1 MPEFNTLTISH
12 INAQPDGVT
21 LGFDVPDK
29 LKSDYCFVPGQYL
42 TLRATINKQD
52 VRRSYSICS
61 YHRADRLEVG
71 IKRVP
76 DGAFSNHAATLK
88 PGDQLQVMTP
98 EGKFIASIGGKHNYL
113 LLAAGSGITPCLS
126 IAQSVLQDEPE
137 SCITLLYG
145 NRNSQSIMFRQELND
160 LKDNYNERFMLLHVL
175 SRENQ
180 DTELF
185 TGRIDANKIK
195 RLNDSGLLC
204 ANAYDAAYLCGPK
217 EMIEQCSEALT
228 TCGLEKSKIRFELFF
243 TGSEPPPI
251 KKKTPTSHT
260 QHGKPVKIIL
270 DGIERTVQ
278 VNDETVLVAAQR
290 SGLDLPFSCAGGMC
304 STCRC
309 KVISGKTVMD
319 VNFSL
324 ADWEI
329 EAGFTLACQTRADS
343 ENVVLD
349 FDAS

>member
-1 MPEFNTLTISH
+1 MAPPPTKLHYLLNDRSIVLIAIVVKPNASQNSALRHARLSINAISALNHSNISSAIDMPEFNTLTISH

-29 LKSDYCFVPGQYL
+29 LKPDYCFVPGQYL
-42 TLRATINKQD
+42 TLQATINKQE

-228 TCGLEKSKIRFELFF
+228 TCAVSYTHLTL
-243 TGSEPPPI
+243 
-251 KKKTPTSHT
+251 PT
-260 QHGKPVKIIL
+260 K
-270 DGIERTVQ
+270 
-278 VNDETVLVAAQR
+278 A
-290 SGLDLPFSCAGGMC
+290 
-304 STCRC
+304 
-309 KVISGKTVMD
+309 
-319 VNFSL
+319 
-324 ADWEI
+324 
-329 EAGFTLACQTRADS
+329 
-343 ENVVLD
+343 
-349 FDAS
+349 